1 MLSGV
6 QVGARLGLLAW
17 WGCWRTCTCPSPLPA
32 VYFALVSGAAPPC
45 LCSALLLLRGMHCRC
60 EGACYHPWQV
70 ISVNLKMALTT
81 RYWTW
86 LNHLTTWASIV
97 LFVPFLWLY
106 GLVRH

>member
-1 MLSGV
+1 
-6 QVGARLGLLAW
+6 
-17 WGCWRTCTCPSPLPA
+17 
-32 VYFALVSGAAPPC
+32 
-45 LCSALLLLRGMHCRC
+45 MHCRC